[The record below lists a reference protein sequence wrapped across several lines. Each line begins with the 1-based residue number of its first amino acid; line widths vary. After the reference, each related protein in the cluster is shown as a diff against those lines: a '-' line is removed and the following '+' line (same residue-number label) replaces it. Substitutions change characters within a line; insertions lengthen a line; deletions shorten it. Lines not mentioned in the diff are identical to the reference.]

1 MQADAAQVASSAQ
14 SKETCS
20 FFVLDFLK
28 EFHYAPPMSSPPPP
42 HPRERHDGWTGVRR
56 DRFID
61 LLSVG
66 LSASRAAMLCG
77 MARQTAYRLRARDPG
92 FARAWDM
99 AEARVAVSDAR
110 ARITGRKSPLARL
123 ARLGK
128 VALPGDDAAAISAGF
143 DTYLARIGDG
153 KGDKSSDS
161 RNL

>member
-1 MQADAAQVASSAQ
+1 
-14 SKETCS
+14 
-20 FFVLDFLK
+20 
-28 EFHYAPPMSSPPPP
+28 MSSTPPPQ
-42 HPRERHDGWTGVRR
+42 PRERHDGWTGARR

-99 AEARVAVSDAR
+99 AEARVGLSAAR

-123 ARLGK
+123 ARLGE
-128 VALPGDDAAAISAGF
+128 VTLPGDGAAAVSADF
-143 DTYLARIGDG
+143 NAYLARIGEG
-153 KGDKSSDS
+153 KGDRSSDS